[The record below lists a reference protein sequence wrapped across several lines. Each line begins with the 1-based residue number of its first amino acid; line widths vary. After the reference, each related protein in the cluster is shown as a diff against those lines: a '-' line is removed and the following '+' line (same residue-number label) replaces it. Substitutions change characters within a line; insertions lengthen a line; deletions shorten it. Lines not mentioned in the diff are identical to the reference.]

1 MEEKLEKYRKTIEL
15 CSSIM
20 KEIKAERMSNTKMGK
35 YVNVFSLW
43 NEFSGISE
51 PIHSRIL
58 HFFLSDNPMHG
69 QGKLFL
75 SAFLEYI
82 GFEKDEGNEEWIIT
96 AEEGRVDVLLRR
108 LNPLGAVI
116 IENKSNWAGDQPN
129 QLKDFLTDNGFHE
142 SRENA
147 WYPFV
152 KTIPAPVFHDGN
164 NDSCKL
170 VEECLF
176 RAKQDAKGLADNLWE
191 KVFKPFVENKNVI
204 SMLVE
209 ALQ

>member
-1 MEEKLEKYRKTIEL
+1 MNEIE
-15 CSSIM
+15 
-20 KEIKAERMSNTKMGK
+20 
-35 YVNVFSLW
+35 NVLSL
-43 NEFSGISE
+43 F
-51 PIHSRIL
+51 
-58 HFFLSDNPMHG
+58 
-69 QGKLFL
+69 K
-75 SAFLEYI
+75 
-82 GFEKDEGNEEWIIT
+82 T
-96 AEEGRVDVLLRR
+96 AEDWNSFVELSNMKDMMVRELKSRLLTEMRKIAVPKLSGADWEYDANYDYISIVLQKYHSLSIRIEWR
-108 LNPLGAVI
+108 HWSWYERGAGIWINHPEI
-116 IENKSNWAGDQPN
+116 IPEKFIGKVNANAD
-129 QLKDFLTDNGFHE
+129 LKGFLTDNGFHE

-147 WYPFV
+147 WYPFM
-152 KTIPAPVFHDGN
+152 KTIPATVFHDGN

>member
-1 MEEKLEKYRKTIEL
+1 MNEIEKVL
-15 CSSIM
+15 
-20 KEIKAERMSNTKMGK
+20 
-35 YVNVFSLW
+35 SL
-43 NEFSGISE
+43 F
-51 PIHSRIL
+51 
-58 HFFLSDNPMHG
+58 
-69 QGKLFL
+69 K
-75 SAFLEYI
+75 
-82 GFEKDEGNEEWIIT
+82 T
-96 AEEGRVDVLLRR
+96 AEDWNSFVELSNMKDMMVRELKCRLLTEMRKIAVPKLSGADWEYDANCDYISIVLHGHHTLKICIEWKFWTCPWYKR
-108 LNPLGAVI
+108 GAGIWINYPEI
-116 IENKSNWAGDQPN
+116 IPEKFIGKVNANAD
-129 QLKDFLTDNGFHE
+129 LKGFLTDNGFHE
-142 SRENA
+142 SREHL

>member
-1 MEEKLEKYRKTIEL
+1 MNEIEKVL
-15 CSSIM
+15 
-20 KEIKAERMSNTKMGK
+20 
-35 YVNVFSLW
+35 SL
-43 NEFSGISE
+43 F
-51 PIHSRIL
+51 
-58 HFFLSDNPMHG
+58 
-69 QGKLFL
+69 K
-75 SAFLEYI
+75 
-82 GFEKDEGNEEWIIT
+82 T
-96 AEEGRVDVLLRR
+96 AEDWNSFVELSNMKDMMVRELKSRLLTEMRKIAVPKLSGADWEYDANYDDISIVLQKFHSLSIRIEWR
-108 LNPLGAVI
+108 HWSWDERGAGLWINHPEI
-116 IENKSNWAGDQPN
+116 IPEKFIGKVNANAD
-129 QLKDFLTDNGFHE
+129 LKGFLTDNGFHE

-147 WYPFV
+147 WYPFM
-152 KTIPAPVFHDGN
+152 KTIPATVFHDGN